1 MEQKVPKH
9 RVGSCRALAERRKVS
24 HTTALRQELCFGA
37 LLALAYRVSK
47 DAAQAV
53 QSKRIRIGQRALCQW
68 ASITEKEPEYGRH
81 LEELLRHPDLTMK
94 HTNAFVRMAFD
105 QVYPSATEREMDA
118 EFHSDAP
125 DRLSDEELELFQ
137 SVVDKELTALEQIRK
152 LLPKLTPE
160 ERGIVHELIADSPE
174 QLQSPDQSAN
184 LNFR

>member
-1 MEQKVPKH
+1 M
-9 RVGSCRALAERRKVS
+9 
-24 HTTALRQELCFGA
+24 LRGL

-47 DAAQAV
+47 DARRRAV

-81 LEELLRHPDLTMK
+81 TYEELLRHPDLTMK

-137 SVVDKELTALEQIRK
+137 SVVDEELTALEQIRK

-160 ERGIVHELIADSPE
+160 ELGGIVHELIADFPE